1 MAQSMKSPGR
11 LETRLRE
18 GHFVLTAETTPP
30 DAADAGSV
38 MARAGCLKGL
48 VDAVNVTDG
57 AGARAHMSAL
67 ACAAILA
74 SNGIEPVLQF
84 TVRDRNRLAIQGDMI
99 GAPALGIHSILCLH
113 GDSITNGDQPAA
125 KAVED
130 TDSPGLMS
138 MARRMRD
145 EGVFPSGRLIDPP
158 PRLLIGAADTPRD
171 PGPDFNTAGL
181 KAKIEAG
188 ADFFQTQFAY
198 DISVLKRYMA
208 ALGDHG
214 ITERAWFIV
223 GVGPITSA
231 RSARWMTENL
241 FGVHVPDHVIR
252 RIEDA
257 SDEKAEGRKVCAELV
272 EQFREIKGIA
282 GAHLMA
288 PRGEKA
294 IARTLTDY
302 NLGG

>member
-11 LETRLRE
+11 LEARLRE

-38 MARAGCLKGL
+38 MERTGCLRGL

-57 AGARAHMSAL
+57 AGARAHMSAM

-113 GDSITNGDQPAA
+113 GDSITNGDQPDA
-125 KAVED
+125 KSVED
-130 TDSPGLMS
+130 TDSRGLIS

-145 EGVFPSGRLIDPP
+145 EAVFPSGRPIDPP

-171 PGPDFNTAGL
+171 PGLDFDTADLQG
-181 KAKIEAG
+181 KIEAG
-188 ADFFQTQFAY
+188 TDFFQTQFAY
-198 DISVLKRYMA
+198 DIDVLKRYMA
-208 ALGDHG
+208 ALDDHG
-214 ITERAWFIV
+214 ITEKAWFIV

-252 RIEDA
+252 RIECA
-257 SDEKAEGRKVCAELV
+257 EDEKAEGRKLCAELV
-272 EQFREIKGIA
+272 DQFREIKGIA

>member
-1 MAQSMKSPGR
+1 MAGSMKSPGR
-11 LETRLRE
+11 LEARLRE

-38 MARAGCLKGL
+38 MERAGCLKGL

-113 GDSITNGDQPAA
+113 GDSITNGDQPDA
-125 KAVED
+125 KSVED
-130 TDSPGLMS
+130 TDSRGLMS

-145 EGVFPSGRLIDPP
+145 EGAFPSGRPIDPP

-181 KAKIEAG
+181 QVKIEAG

-198 DISVLKRYMA
+198 DIDVLRRYMA
-208 ALGDHG
+208 ALDDHG
-214 ITERAWFIV
+214 ITEKAWFIV

-231 RSARWMTENL
+231 RSARWMTKNL
-241 FGVHVPDHVIR
+241 FGVDVPDHVIS
-252 RIEDA
+252 RIA
-257 SDEKAEGRKVCAELV
+257 GATDEKAEGRKVCAELV
-272 EQFREIKGIA
+272 EQFGEIKGIA

>member
-1 MAQSMKSPGR
+1 MRSGGR
-11 LETRLRE
+11 LEARLRA

-30 DAADAGSV
+30 DAADAASV
-38 MARAGCLKGL
+38 MEKAGCLKGL

-67 ACAAILA
+67 ACAAVLA
-74 SNGIEPVLQF
+74 ANGIEPVLQF

-99 GAPALGIHSILCLH
+99 GASALGIHSILCLH
-113 GDSITNGDQPAA
+113 GDGIANGDQPDA

-130 TDSPGLMS
+130 TDSRGLMA
-138 MARRMRD
+138 MARQLRD
-145 EGVFPSGRLIDPP
+145 EGAFPSGRTIDPP

-171 PGPDFNTAGL
+171 PQPGFSTGGL
-181 KAKIEAG
+181 EGKIAAG

-198 DISVLKRYMA
+198 DIDVLKRYMA
-208 ALGDHG
+208 ALDDHG
-214 ITERAWFIV
+214 IPGKAWFIV
-223 GVGPITSA
+223 GVGPIISA
-231 RSARWMTENL
+231 RSARWMTKNL
-241 FGVHVPDHVIR
+241 FGVHVPEHIIR
-252 RIEDA
+252 RVEGAD
-257 SDEKAEGRKVCAELV
+257 DEKAEGRRICAELI

-288 PRGEKA
+288 PRGERA

-302 NLGG
+302 NPGG